1 MEKSLDGIKKLN
13 PEEVKKYRKIV
24 LNYIGEKDSVIAKEQ
39 KNINQ
44 PVLSAKK
51 VDGIKLNKIYR
62 PRPNNIITLEKSGSA
77 KEELIKLRQGE
88 EQDGLKQAIKRQEEE
103 RRRIKEEDRQY
114 RIRQEQAEQERE
126 FKKRERIR
134 REELR
139 KKEIIAQAEREA
151 GERARAEEAKKWR
164 EKLRLEEKE
173 REEKGIIK
181 ENKRLEK
188 IKRAGEIKRIKQEV
202 KLAKREAAAKKKIKR
217 QKAIKQFKKN
227 LKNKLAEIFYAIKQN
242 FVYSL
247 LFLIAFLAI
256 GYVTFC
262 LAVLRFKIDNNIIKK
277 LTNHLPVP
285 AVITNQG
292 IINYYDF
299 QNIKNN
305 NYLGFNPEEKKNNLV
320 KWLILR
326 NLKQKYGLAINA
338 SANDLAWK
346 FIMDKEFNQVGVSR
360 INKISDLLKSS
371 GGPEQFGKYADE
383 YNDGAYYSH
392 EGAVEKFGPVAA
404 RLAVGQVSDII
415 LRANGYYII
424 KRIDDKNGQ
433 IGIKYLFVRAQT
445 PDQYINKKLE
455 KAKAFILVN

>member
-88 EQDGLKQAIKRQEEE
+88 
-103 RRRIKEEDRQY
+103 
-114 RIRQEQAEQERE
+114 
-126 FKKRERIR
+126 
-134 REELR
+134 
-139 KKEIIAQAEREA
+139 
-151 GERARAEEAKKWR
+151 RARAEEAKKWR

-217 QKAIKQFKKN
+217 QKAIRQFKKN